1 MFNCVFRVKEDP
13 LDLKVKKASQVFKE
27 HLVREVLLALKVPK
41 VARAILASQDQTV
54 NLASRDRKENR
65 ARMVWTAKRA
75 RLVFQEKLVLRVKWV
90 CQAHPVNLD
99 QRDLPAFKATRA
111 NLETRVTL
119 ASKAYLDL
127 KVRQEIRVFT
137 DPKDL
142 LDFVDH
148 RDPRYITI

>member
-1 MFNCVFRVKEDP
+1 MFSMDYFLFRVKEDP
-13 LDLKVKKASQVFKE
+13 LDLKVKKASQAFKE
-27 HLVREVLLALKVPK
+27 HLVREVLPALKAPK
-41 VARAILASQDQTV
+41 VAREIQASQDQTA
-54 NLASRDRKENR
+54 NLASKDRRENR

-75 RLVFQEKLVLRVKWV
+75 RLAFQEKPALRVKWV

-99 QRDLPAFKATRA
+99 QRDLPAFKATRV

-127 KVRQEIRVFT
+127 KARQEIKVFT

-142 LDFVDH
+142 PDFVDPQ
-148 RDPRYITI
+148 DPR